1 MRSVF
6 RLRGLQEVG
15 RDSCSRRH
23 CDGSEIAQEAAGSP
37 GKWGEERRDRRP
49 ENSGRTQVE
58 AAASGPA
65 GAVSPRGR
73 PAWDCPRV
81 PEGRCRSALSLLLP
95 GGSGGG
101 RDPRVPFPVRPGPQ
115 SPGPPAVPDAA
126 GPPGS
131 SRVTD
136 ADEAAW
142 APPVPSLLLQGRPS
156 WACGG
161 PGSKQAARLGSCSC
175 VRPRCPRR
183 PGRPGTSGDVRGRH
197 AEARTRRPGVPH
209 VRSFTLVPVVL
220 SHKSA

>member
-49 ENSGRTQVE
+49 ENSGRTQVQ

-81 PEGRCRSALSLLLP
+81 PEGRCRSALSSLLP

-115 SPGPPAVPDAA
+115 SPGPRARVLLRFQTQLGPQGAPESPTQMRQPGCPPSPPCSCRDALPGPAA
-126 GPPGS
+126 GPAR
-131 SRVTD
+131 SRQRD
-136 ADEAAW
+136 WAA
-142 APPVPSLLLQGRPS
+142 
-156 WACGG
+156 
-161 PGSKQAARLGSCSC
+161 
-175 VRPRCPRR
+175 VR
-183 PGRPGTSGDVRGRH
+183 V
-197 AEARTRRPGVPH
+197 
-209 VRSFTLVPVVL
+209 
-220 SHKSA
+220 